1 LTWLS
6 LNERFKIEGFVN
18 NLENANVI
26 SNDSLQSIT
35 LGQQAQEPDNFTY
48 YPPRTYGIRVGV
60 NF

>member
-35 LGQQAQEPDNFTY
+35 LGQEALEPDNFTY